1 MSHALVFHM
10 PKPVGTCGLHTAHN
24 AFKHGE
30 KASDCQLKKLK
41 SSMSKI
47 FHEAPG
53 RRANCRTVTEMD

>member
-1 MSHALVFHM
+1 M
-10 PKPVGTCGLHTAHN
+10 PKPVDTCGLHTAYN

-41 SSMSKI
+41 TSMSKV